1 MASGRNRG
9 TTERQ
14 ATLIGYRQP
23 RPVYQMMSLSRAGG
37 LNPGPWR
44 PLEASGPGWEIG
56 IRVREHRGP
65 SPGLACGTLAP
76 AAIACVAGGSGRGV
90 VLPHETRRQ
99 AGKGPM
105 DLKNKVAVIT
115 GAGSGIGEATVRVF
129 LDAGA
134 RVVAVDLNPELTRTC
149 EGADRSVLR
158 CVVGDVAIEATSAD
172 YVNTA
177 LGAFGRIDVMICNAG
192 IALPRPIHET
202 APEEWDRVMGVNV
215 KAIYYA
221 ARHVV
226 PVMRK
231 QGGGLFLLTGS
242 ISSVCGMELQGVYGP
257 SKGAVIQIARTMAV
271 DYARDNIRV

>member
-1 MASGRNRG
+1 
-9 TTERQ
+9 
-14 ATLIGYRQP
+14 
-23 RPVYQMMSLSRAGG
+23 
-37 LNPGPWR
+37 
-44 PLEASGPGWEIG
+44 
-56 IRVREHRGP
+56 
-65 SPGLACGTLAP
+65 
-76 AAIACVAGGSGRGV
+76 
-90 VLPHETRRQ
+90 
-99 AGKGPM
+99 M

-129 LDAGA
+129 LEAGA
-134 RVVAVDLNPELTRTC
+134 RVVAVDLNPEMILTY
-149 EGADRSVLR
+149 EGVDRSVLR
-158 CVVGDVAIEATSAD
+158 CVVGDVSNEATSAD

-177 LGAFGRIDVMICNAG
+177 SEVFGRIDVMICNAG
-192 IALPRPIHET
+192 IALPKRIHET
-202 APEEWDRVMGVNV
+202 SPEEWDRVMGVNV

-271 DYARDNIRV
+271 DYARDNIRVNAVCPGVVETPLLRRTAVESGDPEKFLGDLAAASPLGRNGQPEEMARFFQFLASDHARFFTGSVLMIDGGYSAR